1 MESFHHWL
9 LIMIKVN
16 VDKNSDIGKRNNN
29 KKKSTL
35 SLKEVSLLPSKTGDT
50 VEELLR
56 TSPVCPPIPLLPPS
70 LCQS

>member
-50 VEELLR
+50 VEELLP
-56 TSPVCPPIPLLPPS
+56 TSPVCPQIPLLPPS